1 MSLLDLLFT
10 RKKPTAG
17 IAKERLQIILA
28 HQRAVDQCGFSDES
42 QPSWLPELQQELLAV
57 IAKYT
62 KINTED
68 LKVHLEKR
76 DNLELLEINV
86 TLPEKIGGI

>member
-1 MSLLDLLFT
+1 MALLDLIFT

-28 HQRAVDQCGFSDES
+28 HQRAVDQSGFSHAETPD
-42 QPSWLPELQQELLAV
+42 WLPELQKELVVVVARY
-57 IAKYT
+57 I

-68 LKVHLEKR
+68 LKINLEKR

-86 TLPEKIGGI
+86 TLPEKIGE